1 MCDRRHTLGERELM
15 AVPKKVK
22 QRRAPTGIREVPC
35 TRWDQL
41 MGELFAD
48 SLDQELDRYRSP
60 YVFRGLPDYD
70 YTLESSLNRLG
81 HTDAQKLRIIEE
93 RLVDSFRKYAH
104 GEFDP
109 AASNWHW
116 ISLAQHHG
124 LPTRLLDWTYS
135 PFVAL
140 HFATSDLSLMDHDAV
155 VWCVDRWAIQRWLPE
170 DLRDAL
176 TARRIGVFPIELLA
190 SEFPTFDK
198 FDKPD
203 QCKDFMVFFEPPA
216 LDGRIVNQGALF
228 SFLSRPDLDL
238 DDWLARIS
246 TEHDS
251 GRPPLCKKVM
261 VAKDLKWEVRDK
273 LDAAN
278 LQERV
283 LFPGLDGLSAWLKR
297 WYTPKRS
304 GGGPAPTRRHPGRE
318 DPT

>member
-1 MCDRRHTLGERELM
+1 M
-15 AVPKKVK
+15 AVPRKK
-22 QRRAPTGIREVPC
+22 RSSSGIHEVRC
-35 TRWDQL
+35 TKWDKL

-48 SLDQELDRYRSP
+48 SLNQELDRYRSP
-60 YVFRGLPDYD
+60 YVFRGLPNYK
-70 YTLESSLNRLG
+70 YRLESSLNRLG
-81 HTDAQKLRIIEE
+81 HTDAQKIRTIEE

-135 PFVAL
+135 PLVAL
-140 HFATSDLSLMDHDAV
+140 HFATSDLSLMNRDAV

-170 DLRDAL
+170 DLKRAVQ
-176 TARRIGVFPIELLA
+176 ARGTGVFPIELLA

-198 FDKPD
+198 FDNPD
-203 QCKDFMVFFEPPA
+203 QHSDFMVFFEPPA
-216 LDGRIVNQGALF
+216 LDSRIINQGALF

-246 TEHDS
+246 TENNS
-251 GRPPLCKKVM
+251 GQRPMCKKVTI
-261 VAKDLKWEVRDK
+261 AKKLKWEVRDQ
-273 LDAAN
+273 LDGAN

-304 GGGPAPTRRHPGRE
+304 VAGPAPTRRQPGRE

>member
-1 MCDRRHTLGERELM
+1 MTT
-15 AVPKKVK
+15 PKDENE
-22 QRRAPTGIREVPC
+22 TGSRSGIPEVCC

-48 SLDQELDRYRSP
+48 SLNTELDRYRSP
-60 YVFRGLPDYD
+60 YVFRGLPNYD
-70 YTLESSLNRLG
+70 YRLESSLNRLG
-81 HTDAQKLRIIEE
+81 HTDSQRLRLIED

-109 AASNWHW
+109 TASNWHW

-135 PFVAL
+135 PLVAL
-140 HFATSDLSLMDHDAV
+140 HFATSDLSMMDRDAV
-155 VWCVDRWAIQRWLPE
+155 VWCVDRWAVQRWLPE
-170 DLRDAL
+170 DLRSAINERG
-176 TARRIGVFPIELLA
+176 TGVFPIELLA
-190 SEFPTFDK
+190 SQFPTFDK
-198 FDKPD
+198 FDIPD
-203 QCKDFMVFFEPPA
+203 QYEDFMMFFEPPA
-216 LDGRIVNQGALF
+216 LDSRIINQGALF

-238 DDWLARIS
+238 DEWLARIS
-246 TEHDS
+246 TENNS
-251 GRPPLCKKVM
+251 GRPVCKKVK
-261 VAKDLKWEVRDK
+261 VSKDLKWEVRDQ
-273 LDAAN
+273 LDGAN

-304 GGGPAPTRRHPGRE
+304 LGGPAPTQRNPGRE